1 MHSLSHIRIKNFK
14 SCHDI
19 DLILSDFT
27 PLVGY
32 NNGGKSNILEAIRW
46 LLRATAL
53 SEKDFHDPLQP
64 VEISGQ
70 VDGITDQI
78 LENLIPQHR
87 DRITPFCQNGILRIR
102 RVQPG
107 PDVPVRNIRLEIR
120 NPDIEDEQAE
130 NAWAVNPN
138 GIDAAIKTIF
148 PEPIEIS
155 AMQDS
160 IEDVCKSKSTTTIG
174 KLISEIMA
182 PIEQQHGAALHAA
195 LEGIRAKFE
204 AEGEERAKELNDFD
218 QRANEN
224 LKELFPGIQ
233 VRIHVPS
240 PEIKELFKNGTIK
253 IIEDGFDKCRD
264 VQALGHGA
272 QRSIQMAL
280 IRYLADI
287 KAHGNQNPTRT
298 LLLID
303 EPELYLHPQAVEY
316 VRSALKSLAEKEYQ
330 VIFATHSPLM
340 ISADDIGTTV
350 IVWKNNHNKSYSRKR
365 LSDAIKEVIDDA
377 PSQLQTLF
385 ELSNSSQILFSDK
398 VIITEGR
405 TEQRLLPEI
414 YHLINHQTLSTNK
427 TALVSPGGAGNT
439 IKCMKILAAMGI
451 PAKAIVDLDFVF
463 KNAVGGHLL
472 PDNDLDVIACRDIF
486 KALSRDHDFHLSD
499 DGFPQKGG
507 SLHPAAAFALFAKQP
522 ESSQHIESLHQ
533 KMLAHNIWLWEK
545 GAIEEYLGIEGKN
558 EKAWAHYKIRLRQD
572 GCQATLSDFNGMV
585 EMLDWLQS

>member
-1 MHSLSHIRIKNFK
+1 MHSLSHIKIKNFK

-32 NNGGKSNILEAIRW
+32 NNGGKSNILEAIKW

-53 SEKDFHDPLQP
+53 SEKDFYDPLQP
-64 VEISGQ
+64 VEISGK

-87 DRITPFCQNGILRIR
+87 ERITPFCKNGTLRIR
-102 RVQPG
+102 RIQPS

-120 NPDIEDEQAE
+120 NPDAEDDHAE

-138 GIDAAIKTIF
+138 GIDVAIKAIF

-160 IEDVCKSKSTTTIG
+160 VEDVCKSKSTTTIG

-182 PIEQQHGAALHAA
+182 PIEKQHGAALHAA
-195 LEGIRAKFE
+195 FEGIRSKFE
-204 AEGEERAKELNDFD
+204 AEGEERAQELNDFD
-218 QRANEN
+218 HHANQN
-224 LKELFPGIQ
+224 LKELFPGIK
-233 VRIHVPS
+233 VRIHVPA

-253 IIEDGFDKCRD
+253 IVEDGFDKCRD

-287 KAHGNQNPTRT
+287 KTHGNQNPTRT

-316 VRSALKSLAEKEYQ
+316 VRLALKSLSEKEYQ

-340 ISADDIGTTV
+340 ISAEDIGTTV
-350 IVWKNNHNKSYSRKR
+350 IVRKNNHNQSYSRKR
-365 LSDAIKEVIDDA
+365 LSDAINEVVKDA

-398 VIITEGR
+398 VIIAEGR

-414 YHLINHQTLSTNK
+414 YHLISHRTLSANR

-439 IKCMKILAAMGI
+439 IKCLNILAAMAI

-463 KNAVGGHLL
+463 KNAVNGGLL
-472 PDNDLDVIACRDIF
+472 PANDPDIVACRDIF
-486 KALSRDHDFHLSD
+486 NALSHDHDFHLSG
-499 DGFPQKGG
+499 DGYPQKGG
-507 SLHPAAAFALFAKQP
+507 SIYPAQAFALFA
-522 ESSQHIESLHQ
+522 SQSEALPYIQNLHR
-533 KMLAHNIWLWEK
+533 KMIPHNIWLWKK
-545 GAIEEYLGIEGKN
+545 GAVEEYLGIEGKN
-558 EKAWAHYKIRLRQD
+558 EKSWAIYKISLHQN
-572 GCQATLSDFNGMV
+572 GCQATLSDFDGMA
-585 EMLDWLQS
+585 EMLNWLDT